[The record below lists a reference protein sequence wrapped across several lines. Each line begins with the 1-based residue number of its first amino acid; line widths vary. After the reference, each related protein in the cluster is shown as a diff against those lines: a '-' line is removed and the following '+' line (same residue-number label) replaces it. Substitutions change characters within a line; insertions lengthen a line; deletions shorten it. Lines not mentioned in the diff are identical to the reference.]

1 MLSSFREE
9 VQIALSKYSLV
20 ETYSNSEVLEAI
32 YKQLCKDI
40 SIDISDF
47 AKPETEDKWVEWMTL
62 VLEKV
67 LERAPEKF
75 FQSLYR
81 IDVPEHIVSGFIKGG
96 KYSMPELALLVLN
109 RELLKVVLRLY
120 YKQ

>member
-1 MLSSFREE
+1 MLSPFYEE
-9 VQIALSKYSLV
+9 LNSTIDKYKLIDAYSK
-20 ETYSNSEVLEAI
+20 NDILEAV
-32 YKQLCKDI
+32 YTQLCKDI

-47 AKPETEDKWVEWMTL
+47 GKPTVDVDWLDWMTT

-81 IDVPEHIVSGFIKGG
+81 IDVPEHFVSGFIKGG
-96 KYSMPELALLVLN
+96 KYSIAELALIVLK
-109 RELLKVVLRLY
+109 RELLKVALRFH
-120 YKQ
+120 YK